1 MKAVMRDK
9 HEMKDSGIDW
19 IGEIPKNWN
28 YVSLKR
34 IYDYADD
41 GAVKVGPFGSSLPSN
56 SYVNDGIWVYNQRTV
71 LDNNFETNDT
81 FVDEIKAQELNS
93 FKVVPNDIL
102 ITTRGTVGKIAIVPQ
117 YAPKGILH
125 PCIIRFR
132 IDKRLYVVELLKY
145 MFNESDF
152 MLSQIMRRSNSTT
165 LDVIY
170 SYSLKELKLPL
181 MSLVEQKVIANYL
194 DDRCSKIDAIIAE
207 AKASIEEYKELKQA
221 VIYEAVTKGLDK
233 NAKMKDSSIE
243 WLGSIPAQWN
253 LVKTNRIIDNT
264 QNGLTRRDLDKS
276 DGQIVLKLK
285 NINAE
290 GEIDYSDTNRIQLT
304 NDEIEKYRLH
314 NGDLLFVR
322 VNGSRDLVGKCA
334 IFEEK
339 DEAIAYNDHIIRV
352 TLNDYCIPEYV
363 KWYLLCDSGKSEIA
377 LKINTAAGQFTISGE
392 GLRAIYMPLPSL
404 NEQREIVEFLNN
416 KTKKIDFIINEKQ
429 SLIED
434 LDAYKK
440 SLIYEVVTGKR
451 KVVA

>member
-1 MKAVMRDK
+1 MKAIMRDK
-9 HEMKDSGIDW
+9 EELKSSGIEW
-19 IGEIPKNWN
+19 IGEIPQHWHTENIKYHFDVIAGATPDSKNPEYWDGDITWVTPADYRTEDK
-28 YVSLKR
+28 YVKCGKRSLSLAGYQACSASLTPKGSIIFSKR
-34 IYDYADD
+34 APIGTVALSTTELCTNQGCLACVPKASVNSTYYYYVMSIATEEFEL
-41 GAVKVGPFGSSLPSN
+41 KGSGTTFKEISA
-56 SYVNDGIWVYNQRTV
+56 
-71 LDNNFETNDT
+71 NNF
-81 FVDEIKAQELNS
+81 LN
-93 FKVVPNDIL
+93 
-102 ITTRGTVGKIAIVPQ
+102 T
-117 YAPKGILH
+117 
-125 PCIIRFR
+125 
-132 IDKRLYVVELLKY
+132 
-145 MFNESDF
+145 
-152 MLSQIMRRSNSTT
+152 
-165 LDVIY
+165 
-170 SYSLKELKLPL
+170 KLPCL
-181 MSLVEQKVIANYL
+181 GCEEQQVIANYL

-233 NAKMKDSSIE
+233 NAKMKDSGIE

-434 LDAYKK
+434 LEAYKK

>member
-1 MKAVMRDK
+1 MQTTPLKYLVSCNDEVLPEKTDPDYEFDYIEIGSVEYGKGITSTERMTYGKAPSRARRIVKKGDVIISTVRTYLKAVAYIN
-9 HEMKDSGIDW
+9 DSHDEQIASTGFAVLRPI
-19 IGEIPKNWN
+19 N
-28 YVSLKR
+28 
-34 IYDYADD
+34 IYDRFLYYSVLADD
-41 GAVKVGPFGSSLPSN
+41 FIQKVEAN
-56 SYVNDGIWVYNQRTV
+56 SVGISYP
-71 LDNNFETNDT
+71 
-81 FVDEIKAQELNS
+81 A
-93 FKVVPNDIL
+93 
-102 ITTRGTVGKIAIVPQ
+102 ITTTKLMTFKIP
-117 YAPKGILH
+117 
-125 PCIIRFR
+125 
-132 IDKRLYVVELLKY
+132 
-145 MFNESDF
+145 
-152 MLSQIMRRSNSTT
+152 T
-165 LDVIY
+165 
-170 SYSLKELKLPL
+170 LPL
-181 MSLVEQKVIANYL
+181 YEQQAIANYL
-194 DDRCSKIDAIIAE
+194 DDRCSKIDTIIAE

-253 LVKTNRIIDNT
+253 FVKTNRIIYNT

-434 LDAYKK
+434 LEAYKK

>member
-1 MKAVMRDK
+1 MKAIMRDK
-9 HEMKDSGIDW
+9 SELKDSGIEYL
-19 IGEIPKNWN
+19 GHVPKNWKLASAKFFVSIAN
-28 YVSLKR
+28 GSDPKTDGDVPVYGSGKGSFRTCGESKEGPAVLLGRKGTVDIPQYIEGKYWNVDTAFDVKAKSGYVLRFFYYLSTCFDYKR
-34 IYDYADD
+34 YSTQTA
-41 GAVKVGPFGSSLPSN
+41 LPSMTQTNYN
-56 SYVNDGIWVYNQRTV
+56 SMRI
-71 LDNNFETNDT
+71 
-81 FVDEIKAQELNS
+81 
-93 FKVVPNDIL
+93 
-102 ITTRGTVGKIAIVPQ
+102 IVPDISEQ
-117 YAPKGILH
+117 ED
-125 PCIIRFR
+125 II
-132 IDKRLYVVELLKY
+132 
-145 MFNESDF
+145 S
-152 MLSQIMRRSNSTT
+152 
-165 LDVIY
+165 
-170 SYSLKELKLPL
+170 
-181 MSLVEQKVIANYL
+181 YL
-194 DDRCSKIDAIIAE
+194 DDCCSKIDAIIDE

>member
-1 MKAVMRDK
+1 MGNHIYAGA
-9 HEMKDSGIDW
+9 EW
-19 IGEIPKNWN
+19 IGSVPEHWKFYKGKFIFGESNEKGNANNLELLSPTQKYGVIPQTLYEQYTTLRTVKIKEDTDLNTFKTVHKGN
-28 YVSLKR
+28 FCISLRSFQGGFEYSEYEGVVSPAYHILYSR
-34 IYDYADD
+34 RLICD
-41 GAVKVGPFGSSLPSN
+41 GYYKYLFKEQSFIAEMN
-56 SYVNDGIWVYNQRTV
+56 SYCQTLRDGKNISY
-71 LDNNFETNDT
+71 
-81 FVDEIKAQELNS
+81 
-93 FKVVPNDIL
+93 
-102 ITTRGTVGKIAIVPQ
+102 
-117 YAPKGILH
+117 
-125 PCIIRFR
+125 
-132 IDKRLYVVELLKY
+132 
-145 MFNESDF
+145 SDF
-152 MLSQIMRRSNSTT
+152 GKT
-165 LDVIY
+165 LIPY
-170 SYSLKELKLPL
+170 PPIN
-181 MSLVEQKVIANYL
+181 EQQAIANYL

-253 LVKTNRIIDNT
+253 LVKTNRIIYNT

-434 LDAYKK
+434 LEAYKK

>member
-1 MKAVMRDK
+1 MNCLGRCETLQTTPLKYLVSCNDEVLPEKTDPDYEFDYIEIGSVEYGKGITSTERMTYGKAPSRARRIVKKGDVIISTVRTYLKAVAYIN
-9 HEMKDSGIDW
+9 DSHDEQIASTGFAVLRPI
-19 IGEIPKNWN
+19 N
-28 YVSLKR
+28 
-34 IYDYADD
+34 IYDRFLYYSVLADD
-41 GAVKVGPFGSSLPSN
+41 FIQKVEAN
-56 SYVNDGIWVYNQRTV
+56 SVGISYP
-71 LDNNFETNDT
+71 
-81 FVDEIKAQELNS
+81 A
-93 FKVVPNDIL
+93 
-102 ITTRGTVGKIAIVPQ
+102 ITTTKLMTFKIP
-117 YAPKGILH
+117 
-125 PCIIRFR
+125 
-132 IDKRLYVVELLKY
+132 
-145 MFNESDF
+145 
-152 MLSQIMRRSNSTT
+152 T
-165 LDVIY
+165 
-170 SYSLKELKLPL
+170 LPL
-181 MSLVEQKVIANYL
+181 YEQQAIANYL
-194 DDRCSKIDAIIAE
+194 DDRCSKIDTIIAE

-253 LVKTNRIIDNT
+253 LVKTNRIIYNT

-434 LDAYKK
+434 LEAYKK

>member
-1 MKAVMRDK
+1 MA
-9 HEMKDSGIDW
+9 EMK
-19 IGEIPKNWN
+19 
-28 YVSLKR
+28 
-34 IYDYADD
+34 
-41 GAVKVGPFGSSLPSN
+41 PSN
-56 SYVNDGIWVYNQRTV
+56 AEWLGDIPEDWNVARIGDFYKLRNEKVS
-71 LDNNFETNDT
+71 
-81 FVDEIKAQELNS
+81 DEDFAPLSVTMK
-93 FKVVPNDIL
+93 
-102 ITTRGTVGKIAIVPQ
+102 GIVPQ
-117 YAPKGILH
+117 LATAAKTDDHNNRKLVRKGDFAINSRSDRRGSCGISPYDGSVSLINTILTPRGEMNPDYYNWLFH
-125 PCIIRFR
+125 TEQFADEFYKWGHGIVDDLWTTRWQEM
-132 IDKRLYVVELLKY
+132 K
-145 MFNESDF
+145 S
-152 MLSQIMRRSNSTT
+152 IMIVSPP
-165 LDVIY
+165 LD
-170 SYSLKELKLPL
+170 
-181 MSLVEQKVIANYL
+181 EQQSIAIYL
-194 DDRCSKIDAIIAE
+194 DDRCSKIDTIIAE

-221 VIYEAVTKGLDK
+221 VIYEAVTKGLNK
-233 NAKMKDSSIE
+233 NVEMKDSGVEWIE
-243 WLGSIPAQWN
+243 NIPSHWN

-276 DGQIVLKLK
+276 YGQIVLKLK

-339 DEAIAYNDHIIRV
+339 NETVAYNDHIIRV

-363 KWYLLCDSGKSEIA
+363 KWYLLCDSGKAEIA

-404 NEQREIVEFLNN
+404 NEQRNIVEFLNN
-416 KTKKIDFIINEKQ
+416 QTKKFDFVISEKQ

-434 LDAYKK
+434 LESYKK

-451 KVVA
+451 KVVE

>member
-1 MKAVMRDK
+1 MKAIMRDER
-9 HEMKDSGIDW
+9 EMKDSGIEW
-19 IGEIPKNWN
+19 IGNIPIDWLFEK
-28 YVSLKR
+28 LKYP
-34 IYDYADD
+34 IKQCD
-41 GAVKVGPFGSSLPSN
+41 GGVWGNNASGVG
-56 SYVNDGIWVYNQRTV
+56 
-71 LDNNFETNDT
+71 
-81 FVDEIKAQELNS
+81 
-93 FKVVPNDIL
+93 DIL
-102 ITTRGTVGKIAIVPQ
+102 VLRSTEQTVDGKWTIERPEA
-117 YAPKGILH
+117 
-125 PCIIRFR
+125 R
-132 IDKRLYVVELLKY
+132 D
-145 MFNESDF
+145 
-152 MLSQIMRRSNSTT
+152 LSQIEDYDYYLLKKGDLLITKSSGSLLHIGKTTIVNEEVENLNCCYSNFMQRLRLIETVSPEYFWYILNSDIAKKQFEYLSNTT
-165 LDVIY
+165 NGINNLNVAIISNIFVPLP
-170 SYSLKELKLPL
+170 SYQ
-181 MSLVEQKVIANYL
+181 EQNIIANYL
-194 DDRCSKIDAIIAE
+194 DDRCSKIDTIIAE

-233 NAKMKDSSIE
+233 NVEMKDSGIE
-243 WLGSIPAQWN
+243 WLGSIPSQWN

-304 NDEIEKYRLH
+304 DDEIEKYRLH

-339 DEAIAYNDHIIRV
+339 KEAIAYNDHIIRV
-352 TLNDYCIPEYV
+352 KLNDYCIPEFV

-404 NEQREIVEFLNN
+404 NEQREIVDFLDN

-434 LDAYKK
+434 LESYKK

-451 KVVA
+451 KVVE

>member
-1 MKAVMRDK
+1 MKAIMRNK
-9 HEMKDSGIDW
+9 EEMKDSGIEWYERVPNSWCQIRLKDVYDFEKGKNAQIYTKDY
-19 IGEIPKNWN
+19 IGLNQGIYPVYSGQTESGGIMGYIN
-28 YVSLKR
+28 S
-34 IYDYADD
+34 YDYD
-41 GAVKVGPFGSSLPSN
+41 
-56 SYVNDGIWVYNQRTV
+56 
-71 LDNNFETNDT
+71 LDECLFST
-81 FVDEIKAQELNS
+81 
-93 FKVVPNDIL
+93 
-102 ITTRGTVGKIAIVPQ
+102 TVGAKVMTARILMGKFSLSQNCLIMNRCGDINNHFVFYMLHPLFEYEKSMIPTYMQ
-117 YAPKGILH
+117 PSLRIEDLKQYRFYAPI
-125 PCIIRFR
+125 
-132 IDKRLYVVELLKY
+132 
-145 MFNESDF
+145 
-152 MLSQIMRRSNSTT
+152 
-165 LDVIY
+165 
-170 SYSLKELKLPL
+170 LKE
-181 MSLVEQKVIANYL
+181 QQAIATYL

-233 NAKMKDSSIE
+233 NVEMMDSGVE
-243 WLGSIPAQWN
+243 WLGSIPSQWN

-304 NDEIEKYRLH
+304 DDEIEKYRLH
-314 NGDLLFVR
+314 NEDLLFVR

-352 TLNDYCIPEYV
+352 KLNDYCIPEFV

-404 NEQREIVEFLNN
+404 NEQRNIVEFLNVQ
-416 KTKKIDFIINEKQ
+416 TKKIDFVINEKQ

-434 LDAYKK
+434 LESYKK

-451 KVVA
+451 KVVE

>member
-1 MKAVMRDK
+1 MQTTPLKYLVSCNDEVLPEKTDPDYEFDYIEIGSVEYGKGITSTERMTYGKAPSRARRIVKKGDVIISTVRTYLKAVAYIN
-9 HEMKDSGIDW
+9 DSHDEQIASTGFAVLRPI
-19 IGEIPKNWN
+19 N
-28 YVSLKR
+28 
-34 IYDYADD
+34 IYDRFLYYSVLADD
-41 GAVKVGPFGSSLPSN
+41 FIQKVEAN
-56 SYVNDGIWVYNQRTV
+56 SVGISYP
-71 LDNNFETNDT
+71 
-81 FVDEIKAQELNS
+81 A
-93 FKVVPNDIL
+93 
-102 ITTRGTVGKIAIVPQ
+102 ITTTKLMTFKIP
-117 YAPKGILH
+117 
-125 PCIIRFR
+125 
-132 IDKRLYVVELLKY
+132 
-145 MFNESDF
+145 
-152 MLSQIMRRSNSTT
+152 T
-165 LDVIY
+165 
-170 SYSLKELKLPL
+170 LPL
-181 MSLVEQKVIANYL
+181 YEQQAIANYL
-194 DDRCSKIDAIIAE
+194 DDRCSKIDTIIAE

-253 LVKTNRIIDNT
+253 LVKTNRIIYNT

-434 LDAYKK
+434 LEAYKK